1 MNTEM
6 ILIGLLII
14 LIALLLVV
22 LFVVLKQQKHED
34 HEELDRLQKQLLDF
48 QLAISQS
55 VRNDMNMLN
64 ENTAEKLNKMQQSL
78 NQQVN
83 VSFESTGKVFREV
96 MNQIGKIDKTQ
107 EQLTLLSH
115 DISSLH
121 NILNDKKTRGIYGEV
136 ELYQILENAFGLDQ
150 TRYQKQYK
158 LSNGHI
164 VDAIIF
170 GNDALGKI
178 PVDSKFPLENFNRL
192 MDPELVQAQ
201 KTTVY
206 NMFKHDVKKHIDAI
220 ATKYLIKDETSE
232 FAYMFIPAEAIFSYI
247 SSNMEEVITYSYQK
261 HVYLVSPTTL
271 MAYITAIKAL
281 YLGQQK
287 NEKMQDIQM
296 ELNKLAV
303 EFDRFT
309 DRYQAVAND
318 LQRTHKDM
326 QQVLITAN
334 KIEKRF
340 RQIEAVEL
348 EEVSETPNLP
358 TM

>member
-1 MNTEM
+1 MNNEF
-6 ILIGLLII
+6 L
-14 LIALLLVV
+14 LIALLALLIVLLLAV
-22 LFVVLKQQKHED
+22 LFLLLKQNKHDD
-34 HEELDRLQKQLLDF
+34 HEELDRMQKQLLDF

-64 ENTAEKLNKMQQSL
+64 ENTTDKLTKMQQSL

-96 MNQIGKIDKTQ
+96 MTQIGKIDKTQ

-121 NILNDKKTRGIYGEV
+121 SILNDKKTRGMYGEV
-136 ELYQILENAFGLDQ
+136 ELYNILENAFGLDY
-150 TRYQKQYK
+150 TKYDKQYK
-158 LSNGHI
+158 LSNNHI
-164 VDAIIF
+164 VDAIIY

-192 MDPELVQAQ
+192 MDPELLQAQ
-201 KTTVY
+201 KQVVY
-206 NMFKHDVKKHIDAI
+206 NQFKNDVKKHIDAI
-220 ATKYLIKDETSE
+220 HTKYLIKDETSE
-232 FAYMFIPAEAIFSYI
+232 FAYMFIPAEAIFAYI
-247 SSNMEEVITYSYQK
+247 TANMDEVLTYAYQK

-287 NEKMQDIQM
+287 NEKMQEIQT

-303 EFDRFT
+303 EFDRFH
-309 DRYQAVAND
+309 DRYQSVATD
-318 LQRTHKDM
+318 MQRTQKDM
-326 QQVLITAN
+326 QTVLITAE

-340 RQIEAVEL
+340 RKIEAVEL
-348 EEVSETPNLP
+348 EEQEH
-358 TM
+358 